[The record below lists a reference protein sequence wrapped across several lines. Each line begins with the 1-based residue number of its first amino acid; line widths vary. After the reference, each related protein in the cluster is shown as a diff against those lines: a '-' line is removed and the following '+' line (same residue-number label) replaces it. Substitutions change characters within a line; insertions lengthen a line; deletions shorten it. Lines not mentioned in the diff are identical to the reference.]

1 MACAIDLAEEESVR
15 DLCAITRERFGRID
29 ILHNNAAD
37 TRISQMAADAA
48 IEDMDC
54 GIWDRAFTLNV
65 RGTMLMIKHCV
76 HSMIEMGHGS
86 IINIGS
92 GVSVLGDLF
101 NPAYSTSKGAVNTLT
116 RNVAA
121 SLANEAF
128 DAMPFFRALFLPHTQ
143 KK

>member
-1 MACAIDLAEEESVR
+1 
-15 DLCAITRERFGRID
+15 
-29 ILHNNAAD
+29 
-37 TRISQMAADAA
+37 
-48 IEDMDC
+48 
-54 GIWDRAFTLNV
+54 
-65 RGTMLMIKHCV
+65 
-76 HSMIEMGHGS
+76 MIEMGHGS

-121 SLANEAF
+121 RLANEAF

-143 KK
+143 QKGCPIRSSTCWSAIHSRHGLALLLISQKLSFPSHRMHPALSLGIVWRFLGDMGRGGDRRKGV

>member
-1 MACAIDLAEEESVR
+1 
-15 DLCAITRERFGRID
+15 
-29 ILHNNAAD
+29 
-37 TRISQMAADAA
+37 MAADAA

-128 DAMPFFRALFLPHTQ
+128 DAMPFFRSEEHTSELQ
-143 KK
+143 SLMRTSYAGFCLKKKKLDRSHT

>member
-1 MACAIDLAEEESVR
+1 
-15 DLCAITRERFGRID
+15 
-29 ILHNNAAD
+29 
-37 TRISQMAADAA
+37 
-48 IEDMDC
+48 
-54 GIWDRAFTLNV
+54 
-65 RGTMLMIKHCV
+65 MLMIKHCV

-101 NPAYSTSKGAVNTLT
+101 NPAYSTSKGAVNNLT

-128 DAMPFFRALFLPHTQ
+128 DAMPFFRALFLPHTRSEARRVGKGCVRTFQ
-143 KK
+143 TRGVRST

>member
-54 GIWDRAFTLNV
+54 GLWDRAFTLNV
-65 RGTMLMIKHCV
+65 RGTMLLITHCV
-76 HSMIEMGHGS
+76 PSMIEMGPGS
-86 IINIGS
+86 INHNVS
-92 GVSVLGDLF
+92 GVSVLGVRLK
-101 NPAYSTSKGAVNTLT
+101 PVYTTSHT
-116 RNVAA
+116 RK
-121 SLANEAF
+121 S
-128 DAMPFFRALFLPHTQ
+128 
-143 KK
+143 

>member
-1 MACAIDLAEEESVR
+1 
-15 DLCAITRERFGRID
+15 
-29 ILHNNAAD
+29 
-37 TRISQMAADAA
+37 MAADAA

-86 IINIGS
+86 IIYIGS
-92 GVSVLGDLF
+92 GVSVLGDRF
-101 NPAYSTSKGAVNTLT
+101 NPAYSSSKGTVNTLT

-121 SLANEAF
+121 SLANEVF
-128 DAMPFFRALFLPHTQ
+128 VTRHFFRTLFLPRSQT
-143 KK
+143 K